1 MHSDFTGDKWFLL
14 MNTEQQWIV
23 WMQREDSTAPLPGLF
38 LRLWNYEIAVSS
50 WRFVSFYIRWDCCS
64 LISFSCLGTFHWDK
78 VFYSLKGQHLIPYIF
93 LRRKMQTSLL
103 KDVSQVLTG
112 GVSLPN
118 ILCGDLCPWATLESH
133 CWSSFCSLPLS
144 IRRAPCCW
152 SNARHLLYYL
162 VNVMDASFSA
172 SLLFG
177 AKMWDCKLGGD

>member
-50 WRFVSFYIRWDCCS
+50 WRFVSFYIGWDCCS

-112 GVSLPN
+112 GVCLPN
-118 ILCGDLCPWATLESH
+118 IYVGISVPEQPWRVTVCLHFAVFLFPSGEHLAADQVPGICCTIWLM
-133 CWSSFCSLPLS
+133 WWMPFSLP
-144 IRRAPCCW
+144 PCCLELKCGIV
-152 SNARHLLYYL
+152 S
-162 VNVMDASFSA
+162 
-172 SLLFG
+172 
-177 AKMWDCKLGGD
+177 